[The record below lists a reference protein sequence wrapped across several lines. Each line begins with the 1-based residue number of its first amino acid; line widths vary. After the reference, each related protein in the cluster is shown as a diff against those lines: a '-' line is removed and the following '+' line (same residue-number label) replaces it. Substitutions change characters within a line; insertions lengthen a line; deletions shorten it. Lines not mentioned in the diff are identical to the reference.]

1 MIDQIVLK
9 IAKSA
14 ILSRFNDGY
23 ILDEEKL
30 LKNHPFLSKDGASF
44 VTLHYENQLRGCI
57 GSIIAH
63 RTLLKD
69 IIHNSLSSAFNDTR
83 FQPLNEDE
91 LSHLTLEVSL
101 LSEPK
106 LLEYRDYQELVEKV
120 RPNIDGLILK
130 YNGYQGTFLP
140 QVWEQLP
147 SPKEFL
153 DHLSIKAGANPSIYT
168 NHPIIYRYQV
178 DAIEE
183 KFDEILPL

>member
-1 MIDQIVLK
+1 MIDQIVLQ
-9 IAKSA
+9 IAKNA
-14 ILSRFNDGY
+14 ILTRFNDEY
-23 ILDEEKL
+23 ILNREEL
-30 LKNHPFLSKDGASF
+30 LENYPFLNSDGATF
-44 VTLHYENQLRGCI
+44 ITLHYDGQLRGCI

-63 RTLLKD
+63 RALIED
-69 IIHNSLSSAFNDTR
+69 IIHNSLSSAFNDSR
-83 FQPLNEDE
+83 FKPLTPDE
-91 LSHLTLEVSL
+91 LSHITLEVSL

-106 LLEYRDYQELVEKV
+106 LLEYRDYNDLQNKIQ
-120 RPNIDGLILK
+120 PNIDGLILK